1 VATAVVVVVSAH
13 GDADAYAE
21 CRERARR
28 AQTAQVEQRHLR
40 ALTRFPGSDEVATLL
55 DELLDGG
62 IRNQDAPYLL
72 RDALAH
78 QWHRGFVWQAVTDR
92 WDEVTSRFPSNSI
105 ARMLEGVR
113 SLVDADTDPDV
124 EAFLQAHPVPQGS
137 LQVAQH
143 LERRR
148 VNQRLAERLATS

>member
-1 VATAVVVVVSAH
+1 M
-13 GDADAYAE
+13 
-21 CRERARR
+21 
-28 AQTAQVEQRHLR
+28 
-40 ALTRFPGSDEVATLL
+40 ATLL